1 MKHLFTDHHKLF
13 LPIAW
18 LTGLA
23 TMLVGCAAPPVAESP
38 SPLPTVTS
46 LTAEEIERYAKALL
60 AIDQSR
66 QAASKEI
73 QQMTNSNTVPDITC
87 TKAESIAN
95 LPKNIRDVVVNYCK
109 QSKKY
114 IDDTQGLTIAQFNAI
129 TVTAQSNPDLQQ
141 RLQNELVRLQNN
153 P

>member
-1 MKHLFTDHHKLF
+1 MKNLFTQHNRLF
-13 LPIAW
+13 LSIAW
-18 LTGLA
+18 VSGLA
-23 TMLVGCAAPPVAESP
+23 TMLVGCGAPPAAESP
-38 SPLPTVTS
+38 SPVPTVTS
-46 LTAEEIERYAKALL
+46 LSAEEIERYAKAIL
-60 AIDQSR
+60 AIEQSR

-73 QQMTNSNTVPDITC
+73 QQMTNSDTVPDITC
-87 TKAESIAN
+87 TKAESIAE
-95 LPKNIRDVVVNYCK
+95 LPKNIRDVAVNYCK

-114 IDDTQGLTIAQFNAI
+114 IDDTQGLTIAKFNAI